1 MTQNGDYIVNESGQ
15 GQGQVERPITS
26 CSSCGAVVCTMLS
39 LYFGHGL
46 DRIVE
51 LDRTLV
57 YELMPRLFILD
68 FF

>member
-1 MTQNGDYIVNESGQ
+1 MRADKDKGKWSHRLRPVLV
-15 GQGQVERPITS
+15 VELWYVQ
-26 CSSCGAVVCTMLS
+26 CYA